1 MPSFHRL
8 DTASPPSL
16 GSLFASELLVA
27 FDGIRVTPHPG
38 GLMVRQVAFVVV
50 CAFLLSTAPSPAAKV
65 RVEGSD
71 TIGGALGPDLAE
83 AFHQRQPA
91 TFVEWEALG
100 SSTAFVGLFDGSADL
115 GASSRPVREEELA
128 EAKRLG
134 IQLREW
140 VLGYDGIAV
149 IVHPDNPLP
158 VLTVQQ
164 ASEIFRG
171 RIRNYREVGG
181 PDRSIRL
188 LARPSYSGTH
198 SFFKEKVLRRGN
210 AKGPEEFA
218 ETTEWV
224 EHSSEIV
231 TRVAADPS
239 AISFVGLGWVKPNV
253 HAVPLAAGR
262 GLPAVAP
269 TLATVRDGSYP
280 VFRALYLYSRGEPQ
294 GPSRDLLAFALSPAG
309 QELVAR
315 NGFVANLAPSPLALS
330 STAPSSPTLDAPSGL
345 PEPAAT
351 PAVAAAVPGRSAAPA
366 PAPIAIA
373 AAPELIRVYFAFGGT
388 RITEE
393 GELKLHAVATQLAR
407 GGVTAEIVGHADA
420 TGDPEANRRVSL
432 ARALTVRAELAR
444 LGAPGATMVASGRG
458 SEQPIASNEAP
469 EGRRQNRR
477 VDILLTSRR

>member
-1 MPSFHRL
+1 M
-8 DTASPPSL
+8 
-16 GSLFASELLVA
+16 
-27 FDGIRVTPHPG
+27 IRK
-38 GLMVRQVAFVVV
+38 LAFVLA
-50 CAFLLSTAPSPAAKV
+50 CALLLSAVPSSAVKV

-83 AFHQRQPA
+83 AFHQWQPA
-91 TFVEWEALG
+91 AFVEWEALG

-158 VLTVQQ
+158 ALTVQQ

-198 SFFKEKVLRRGN
+198 AFFKEKVLRRGN

-218 ETTEWV
+218 EATEWV

-239 AISFVGLGWVKPNV
+239 AISFVGLGWVKPSV
-253 HAVPLAAGR
+253 HAVPLAAGK

-294 GPSRDLLAFALSPAG
+294 GLARDLLAFALSPAG

-315 NGFVANLAPSPLALS
+315 NGFVANLAPSPLPLPATF
-330 STAPSSPTLDAPSGL
+330 TASAPTLDSS
-345 PEPAAT
+345 AARPGPTST
-351 PAVAAAVPGRSAAPA
+351 PAVAASSPSRPDALAPSPLA
-366 PAPIAIA
+366 GA
-373 AAPELIRVYFAFGGT
+373 AAPELVRVFFAFGGT
-388 RITEE
+388 RLTEE
-393 GELKLHAVATQLAR
+393 GELKLVDVAAQLAR
-407 GGVTAEIVGHADA
+407 GGVQAEVIGHADA
-420 TGDPEANRRVSL
+420 KGDPEANRRVAL

-477 VDILLTSRR
+477 VDILLTPRR